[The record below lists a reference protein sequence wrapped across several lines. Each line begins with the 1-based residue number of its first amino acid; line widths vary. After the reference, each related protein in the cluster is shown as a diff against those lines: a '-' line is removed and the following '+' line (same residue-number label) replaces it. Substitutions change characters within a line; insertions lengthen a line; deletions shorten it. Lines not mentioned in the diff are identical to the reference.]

1 MLRFECILS
10 ERLIN
15 NLWKSDILPFFEF
28 INIVSILYCIC
39 IEFTVLLYNLAVILF
54 SRNKEYII

>member
-15 NLWKSDILPFFEF
+15 SLWKSDILLFFEF
-28 INIVSILYCIC
+28 INRVSILYCIC